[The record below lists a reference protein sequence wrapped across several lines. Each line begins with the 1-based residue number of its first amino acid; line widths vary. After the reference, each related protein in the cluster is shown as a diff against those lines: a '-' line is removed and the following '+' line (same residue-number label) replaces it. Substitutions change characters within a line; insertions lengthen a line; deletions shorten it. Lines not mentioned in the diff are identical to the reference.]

1 MPKDKGKKVTVLI
14 WGVLG
19 LVVFFS
25 LVSFLLSIAKTNTA
39 SVPVQADTEKKAE
52 NQGLSETEANYYARD
67 FVKAYIN
74 VPASTDARDK
84 RKETLQSYLVQT
96 GNEASDEYFN
106 VGQNTSERAF
116 QDMALK
122 KSVSTKNGRELVY
135 VVRYED
141 SQLTSKEVE
150 KVVHKKKVK
159 KQEMVRKT
167 TSKQVEMHVRV
178 VQNKKGL
185 AIKGLPYFR
194 PVSKEQANIT
204 YSSSKE
210 REIVQDE
217 KSEEVKKFTQTF
229 MTKYVESKPSD
240 MKYMMKAPEAL
251 NGLYDYQE
259 VTHLNV
265 YEATGSAY
273 LITGLLVMQE
283 KNSKITISEPF
294 TLTVEKRDGNFYVEK
309 FEHKEDVK

>member
-25 LVSFLLSIAKTNTA
+25 LVSFLLSVAKTNTA
-39 SVPVQADTEKKAE
+39 SVPVQADTEKTMSDE
-52 NQGLSETEANYYARD
+52 GLSETEANYYARD

-74 VPASTDARDK
+74 VSASTDERDK

-106 VGQNTSERAF
+106 VGQNTSERTF

-141 SQLTSKEVE
+141 SQLTSKEVV

-159 KQEMVRKT
+159 KQETVRQT
-167 TSKQVEMHVRV
+167 TNQQVEMHVRV
-178 VQNKKGL
+178 VQNEKGL
-185 AIKGLPYFR
+185 AIEGLPYFR

-204 YSSSKE
+204 HSSSKE

-217 KSEEVKKFTQTF
+217 KSEEVKKFAQTF

-240 MKYMMKAPEAL
+240 MKYMMKVPEAL

-273 LITGLLVMQE
+273 LVTGLLVMQE
-283 KNSKITISEPF
+283 KNSRINVSESF
-294 TLTVEKRDGNFYVEK
+294 MLTVEKRDGNYYVTEFK
-309 FEHKEDVK
+309 HGEDV